1 MPSQIHC
8 QQRHSPLRLH
18 SHSHSHRRP
27 HPHLTALA
35 ALLSTTFAL
44 PLAAQTVTPPAQP
57 ASAPTAA
64 AKESTDPQQIVI
76 SAQRRMQPL
85 QAVPLSV
92 SALSGDQLKN
102 ANVTTPERLEQLVPG
117 LRMGRSGSDL
127 RPAMRGTYTENVSA
141 TSDPRFGIYVDD
153 IYQSRTS
160 QVPPIVDL
168 ARVEVQKGPQGT
180 LYGRNSFGGNL
191 VFHSALPTDEFEGG
205 LDLSIGNF
213 TRHRAEGFLNVPISE
228 GIAVRFAGLTE
239 KTRGYVENIGTG
251 NDLGGESQQF
261 VRGTMRIAP
270 PTLPALEVVLRASHT
285 DLGGEGQ
292 GGFGQ
297 KFLGTLVDASLIRA
311 PGQSLTYNGITYDLP
326 NGFNGNSFTGT
337 PLNVDSRFRDGI
349 PDINGADVGI
359 PVLADPYKV
368 NYAGDIFRKGSQQ
381 QYSAIITYDAGP
393 VRLRSI
399 SSFADFDLIRTGSSL
414 TPVLLNYSYQQTL
427 AKTYTQ
433 ELQVLSN
440 DDRPGPLQWI
450 AGVYYFNDTAS
461 DRSVTNLN
469 RNYVTA
475 TAPAGEQYYPFGFT
489 SLPSG
494 AGLNQRTGYDS
505 FSAFQQKTRSTAAYG
520 QLSYTLF
527 EKLTL
532 TGGLRYTRDEKSV
545 LSSRFNTAATG
556 AGSYFAHDIN
566 DPVDYACGG
575 FIPANSASVSASSEA
590 VAQAYNFVC
599 ANNTY
604 SYTNYRV
611 AADYKFDRDHMVY
624 TSYSN
629 GTHAGG
635 FNSGAVTIG
644 GVPTLLPFAPEK
656 VKAFEV
662 GSKNT
667 LFNRMLTLNAAAYI
681 NDYTDLHAQTSIPNP
696 NAPLTSVIALVQ
708 NVGKDRAY
716 GLDLE
721 AVLRPTQDLRLT
733 MAYNYL
739 NAKQLDYAVNT
750 FNFGGTAGF
759 CGITPSCV
767 ASTGEANTVQGTP
780 FPNARTDPNRFVP
793 VLDANGNP
801 VVSGGVPQVRYV
813 LAGTGRDGTK
823 YTAERAF
830 SPKHTIQFGLAY
842 SIGLGSAGT
851 LTPEFQTYYNSGY
864 ILTDLTPD
872 YGNNAAF
879 TKTDL
884 RLTYVS
890 VDGKYTVQA
899 FINNIEDEATITR
912 AVYSNHRSLLVTF
925 APPRSYGATVG
936 IRF

>member
-1 MPSQIHC
+1 MSRSITRQP
-8 QQRHSPLRLH
+8 PL
-18 SHSHSHRRP
+18 
-27 HPHLTALA
+27 HLTTLA
-35 ALLSTTFAL
+35 ALISTTFAL

-57 ASAPTAA
+57 ASAPVVAPVAAPAA
-64 AKESTDPQQIVI
+64 APAERASLDTVVI
-76 SAQRRMQPL
+76 TAQRRPEPL
-85 QAVPLSV
+85 QSAPLSV
-92 SALSGDQLKN
+92 SALSGAQIKN

-117 LRMGRSGSDL
+117 LRMGRSGSDV

-191 VFHSALPTDEFEGG
+191 VFHSAQPTDDLEGG
-205 LDLSIGNF
+205 LNLSIGNF
-213 TRHRAEGFLNVPISE
+213 LRHRVEGFVNVPISE
-228 GIAVRFAGLTE
+228 GIAVRFAGLSE

-251 NDLGGESQQF
+251 NDLTGESQQF
-261 VRGTMRIAP
+261 VRGTLRIAP
-270 PTLPALEVVLRASHT
+270 PSIPALEVILRASYS

-297 KFLGTLVDASLIRA
+297 KYAGTLVDTNLIRA
-311 PGQSLTYNGITYDLP
+311 PGQALTYNGITYNLP

-337 PLNVDSRFRDGI
+337 PLPVDSRYRDGI
-349 PDINGADVGI
+349 PDINGVDVGI
-359 PVLADPYKV
+359 PVISDPYKV
-368 NYAGDIFRKGSQQ
+368 NYAGDVFRKGSQQ
-381 QYSAIITYDAGP
+381 QYSAIINYDAGP

-427 AKTYTQ
+427 AKTFTQ
-433 ELQVLSN
+433 ELQILSN
-440 DDRPGPLQWI
+440 DEKPSPLQWI
-450 AGVYYFNDTAS
+450 AGAYFFDDTAR

-469 RNYVTA
+469 RSYVTTA
-475 TAPAGEQYYPFGFT
+475 APAGDQYYPFGFT
-489 SLPSG
+489 ALPSG
-494 AGLNQRTGYDS
+494 TGFNQATGYDS
-505 FSAFQQKTRSTAAYG
+505 FSAYQQKTRSTAAYG
-520 QLSYTLF
+520 QLSYTLL

-532 TGGLRYTRDEKSV
+532 TGGLRYTQDKKSV
-545 LSSRFNTAATG
+545 LSSRFNTGATG
-556 AGSYFAHDIN
+556 PGSYFAHDIN

-575 FIPANSASVSASSEA
+575 FIPANSASVSASPTA

-599 ANNTY
+599 ANNVYNY
-604 SYTNYRV
+604 SNFRL
-611 AADYKFDRDHMVY
+611 AADYKFDQNHMVY

-656 VKAFEV
+656 VRAFEI

-667 LFNRMLTLNAAAYI
+667 LFNRTLTLNAAAYV
-681 NDYTDLHAQTSIPNP
+681 NKYTDLHAQTSIPNP

-721 AVLRPTQDLRLT
+721 AVLRPTRDLRMS

-739 NAKQLDYAVNT
+739 NAKQLDYGVNT

-759 CGITPSCV
+759 CGITPDCV
-767 ASTGEANTVQGTP
+767 PSSGEANTVQGTP

-793 VLDANGNP
+793 VLDANGKP
-801 VVSGGVPQVRYV
+801 VVSATGVPQVRYI
-813 LAGTGRDGTK
+813 LAGTGLDGTK

-830 SPKHTIQFGLAY
+830 SPKHTIQLGLAY
-842 SIGLGSAGT
+842 TIGLGSAGT
-851 LTPEFQTYYNSGY
+851 LTPEIQTYYNSGY
-864 ILTDLTPD
+864 ILTDLTPG

-884 RLTYVS
+884 RLTYAS
-890 VDGKYTVQA
+890 LDGKYTLQA
-899 FINNIEDEATITR
+899 FVNNIEDKATITR
-912 AVYSNHRSLLVTF
+912 AVYGNHRSLLVSY
-925 APPRSYGATVG
+925 APPRSYGLNASY
-936 IRF
+936 RF